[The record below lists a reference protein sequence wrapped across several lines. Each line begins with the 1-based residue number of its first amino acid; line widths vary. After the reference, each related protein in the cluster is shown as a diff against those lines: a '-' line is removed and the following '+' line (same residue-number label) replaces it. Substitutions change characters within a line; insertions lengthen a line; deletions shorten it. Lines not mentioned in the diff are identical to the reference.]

1 MTEPAQQQP
10 APWDSRGERAWKW
23 MLRGAGL
30 AAFSYVLIAMGGDV
44 ALGAYIIIG
53 GLIGLPN
60 VLSLQQLINART
72 GGDGS

>member
-1 MTEPAQQQP
+1 
-10 APWDSRGERAWKW
+10 